1 MKDRAANLN
10 VKFKI
15 SNFHFPI
22 FTLDMFSYFNKS
34 ERIALLFLG
43 VTLLIGGIISL
54 FDYLNPTTIEE
65 FRIVHGALAAPDS
78 VRSDSSAI
86 SQPVELPPHRKIGR
100 SVAPDTS
107 AKLDLNTASIDEL
120 QRLPKIGPKMAQRI
134 VEFRRQYGPFRKLD
148 DLQQVKGIGE
158 KTLQILKPYIKI
170 SLPDSLK

>member
-1 MKDRAANLN
+1 
-10 VKFKI
+10 
-15 SNFHFPI
+15 
-22 FTLDMFSYFNKS
+22 MFSYFNKS

-78 VRSDSSAI
+78 VRSDSSTI
-86 SQPVELPPHRKIGR
+86 SQPSHRKIGR

-120 QRLPKIGPKMAQRI
+120 QRLPKIGSKMAQRI